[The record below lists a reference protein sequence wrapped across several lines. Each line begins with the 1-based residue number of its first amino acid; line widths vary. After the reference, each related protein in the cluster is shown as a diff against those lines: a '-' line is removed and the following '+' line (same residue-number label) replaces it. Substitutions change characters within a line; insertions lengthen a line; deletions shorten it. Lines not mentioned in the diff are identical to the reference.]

1 MVHANA
7 YQNQDLFWALRGG
20 GGGTFGVV
28 TSVTLRTFDE
38 APVVIS
44 SLNISTPTGSPDFW
58 SAMTAFHA
66 SLPDL
71 NGAGGSGYYTISP
84 IPPVDGV
91 GNLSVFRLA
100 LIFPDQTD
108 PGKINDLHAP
118 LLSKLGE
125 TNADIQ
131 YTALP
136 FPSVGSSVQLLA
148 QLSPNLGGVPAT
160 GGSRLF
166 SRDLLASEEGPAKLV
181 SALKRL
187 KYEPGQLM
195 EGIVVAGGAVAANGK
210 TVDSAVNPAWRK
222 TITHIGVGRLLGPTW
237 EEQKATQDYFTNVAV
252 PILKSVEG
260 EDAMGAY
267 VNEADPDERDFQSTF
282 WGENYPRLYE
292 IKQKWDP
299 TRLFIARKGVG
310 SEDWDDAGLCRVGK

>member
-38 APVVIS
+38 APVVTT

-58 SAMTAFHA
+58 SAVTAFHA

-71 NGAGGSGYYTISP
+71 NDAGGSGYYIISP
-84 IPPVDGV
+84 NQAVEGV
-91 GNLSVFRLA
+91 GNLSVFNLA

-108 PGKINDLHAP
+108 TGKIKELYAP
-118 LLSKLGE
+118 LFSKLNE
-125 TNADIQ
+125 TDADIQ
-131 YTALP
+131 YAALP
-136 FPSVGSSVQLLA
+136 FPSIGIALRLL
-148 QLSPNLGGVPAT
+148 QELSPEIAGVPAW

-166 SRDLLASEEGPAKLV
+166 SRDLLVSEEGPEKLV

-187 KYEPGQLM
+187 KYEPGQLTQ
-195 EGIVVAGGAVAANGK
+195 GNVVAGGAVAGNGK

-222 TITHIGVGRLLGPTW
+222 TISHIGIARMSGPTW
-237 EEQKATQDYFTNVAV
+237 EEQKAVRDYLTNVDV

-260 EDAMGAY
+260 EDEMGAY
-267 VNEADPDERDFQSTF
+267 VNEADSDERDFQSTF
-282 WGENYPRLYE
+282 WGENYPRLYG

-299 TRLFIARKGVG
+299 TGLFIARKGVG